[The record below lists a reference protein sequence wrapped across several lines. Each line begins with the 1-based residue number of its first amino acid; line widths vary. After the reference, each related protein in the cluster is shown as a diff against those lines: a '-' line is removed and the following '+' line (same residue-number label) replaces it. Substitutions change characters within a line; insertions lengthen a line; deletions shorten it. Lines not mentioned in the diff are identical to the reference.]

1 MYSTPYSHWFKVVWD
16 VDSEDWKD
24 YGADSII
31 KSVVDNK
38 NLGNGSII
46 LMHNDTLYTA
56 GALEAVITGLE
67 EKGYEIVPVSKLIYT
82 GKYVVDGTG
91 RQLTR

>member
-67 EKGYEIVPVSKLIYT
+67 EKGYEIVPGLADLYREICRGWDRKT
-82 GKYVVDGTG
+82 VD
-91 RQLTR
+91 Q